1 MPCRDYESD
10 DVSPTDSWQYR
21 DLKERA
27 DMLARIACKAMTE
40 LEDNRIEDLLL
51 LRDDEVREWW
61 AKHKEADR
69 KAREKEQRKQERI
82 RLRRAALRKLSEEE
96 KIALGLK
103 KSKDKDIEE
112 DVVEFINELWLYR
125 PHKFKF
131 ADNGYGHS
139 DPYGDDTFQTPLWI
153 RPKSLM
159 EACQDVKKTM
169 IQVVGHTAVKQ
180 IDAKGKA
187 TGGRYYFIDCLDY
200 TPEYLVYEDKQ
211 VKINKL

>member
-10 DVSPTDSWQYR
+10 SYSSPTDSWQYR

-40 LEDNRIEDLLL
+40 LENNRIEDLLL

-82 RLRRAALRKLSEEE
+82 RLRRAALRKLSDEE

-103 KSKDKDIEE
+103 KSKDKDIE
-112 DVVEFINELWLYR
+112 
-125 PHKFKF
+125 
-131 ADNGYGHS
+131 
-139 DPYGDDTFQTPLWI
+139 
-153 RPKSLM
+153 
-159 EACQDVKKTM
+159 QDVT
-169 IQVVGHTAVKQ
+169 QDLLAVADKILKRKAKEEWQ
-180 IDAKGKA
+180 I
-187 TGGRYYFIDCLDY
+187 
-200 TPEYLVYEDKQ
+200 
-211 VKINKL
+211 

>member
-10 DVSPTDSWQYR
+10 SYSSPTDSWQYR

-40 LEDNRIEDLLL
+40 LENNQIEDLLL

-69 KAREKEQRKQERI
+69 KAREKEQRKQERLL
-82 RLRRAALRKLSEEE
+82 LRRAALSKLNEEE

-112 DVVEFINELWLYR
+112 DVTQDLLAV
-125 PHKFKF
+125 
-131 ADNGYGHS
+131 ADKI
-139 DPYGDDTFQTPLWI
+139 LK
-153 RPKSLM
+153 RK
-159 EACQDVKKTM
+159 VKKEW
-169 IQVVGHTAVKQ
+169 Q
-180 IDAKGKA
+180 I
-187 TGGRYYFIDCLDY
+187 
-200 TPEYLVYEDKQ
+200 
-211 VKINKL
+211 

>member
-10 DVSPTDSWQYR
+10 SYSSPTDNWQYR

-40 LEDNRIEDLLL
+40 LENNKIEDLLL

-112 DVVEFINELWLYR
+112 DVTQDLLAV
-125 PHKFKF
+125 
-131 ADNGYGHS
+131 ADKI
-139 DPYGDDTFQTPLWI
+139 LKRKAKEEW
-153 RPKSLM
+153 
-159 EACQDVKKTM
+159 
-169 IQVVGHTAVKQ
+169 Q
-180 IDAKGKA
+180 I
-187 TGGRYYFIDCLDY
+187 
-200 TPEYLVYEDKQ
+200 
-211 VKINKL
+211 

>member
-10 DVSPTDSWQYR
+10 SYSSPTDSWQYR

-40 LEDNRIEDLLL
+40 LENNKIEDLLL

-103 KSKDKDIEE
+103 KSKDKDIE
-112 DVVEFINELWLYR
+112 
-125 PHKFKF
+125 
-131 ADNGYGHS
+131 
-139 DPYGDDTFQTPLWI
+139 
-153 RPKSLM
+153 
-159 EACQDVKKTM
+159 QDVT
-169 IQVVGHTAVKQ
+169 QDLLAVANKILKRKAKEEWQ
-180 IDAKGKA
+180 I
-187 TGGRYYFIDCLDY
+187 
-200 TPEYLVYEDKQ
+200 
-211 VKINKL
+211 

>member
-10 DVSPTDSWQYR
+10 SYSSPTDSWQYR

-40 LEDNRIEDLLL
+40 LENNKIEDLLL

-96 KIALGLK
+96 KVALGLK
-103 KSKDKDIEE
+103 KSKDKDIE
-112 DVVEFINELWLYR
+112 
-125 PHKFKF
+125 
-131 ADNGYGHS
+131 
-139 DPYGDDTFQTPLWI
+139 
-153 RPKSLM
+153 
-159 EACQDVKKTM
+159 QDVT
-169 IQVVGHTAVKQ
+169 QDLLAVADKILKRKAKEEWQ
-180 IDAKGKA
+180 I
-187 TGGRYYFIDCLDY
+187 
-200 TPEYLVYEDKQ
+200 
-211 VKINKL
+211 

>member
-10 DVSPTDSWQYR
+10 SYSWQHR
-21 DLKERA
+21 EIKDREIKDRA

-40 LEDNRIEDLLL
+40 LENNKIEDLLL

-103 KSKDKDIEE
+103 KSKDQDNEE
-112 DVVEFINELWLYR
+112 DVTQDLLAV
-125 PHKFKF
+125 
-131 ADNGYGHS
+131 ADKI
-139 DPYGDDTFQTPLWI
+139 LKRKAKEEW
-153 RPKSLM
+153 
-159 EACQDVKKTM
+159 
-169 IQVVGHTAVKQ
+169 Q
-180 IDAKGKA
+180 I
-187 TGGRYYFIDCLDY
+187 
-200 TPEYLVYEDKQ
+200 
-211 VKINKL
+211 

>member
-10 DVSPTDSWQYR
+10 SYSSPTDSWQYR

-40 LEDNRIEDLLL
+40 LENNKIEDLLL

-103 KSKDKDIEE
+103 KSKDKDIE
-112 DVVEFINELWLYR
+112 
-125 PHKFKF
+125 
-131 ADNGYGHS
+131 
-139 DPYGDDTFQTPLWI
+139 
-153 RPKSLM
+153 
-159 EACQDVKKTM
+159 QDVT
-169 IQVVGHTAVKQ
+169 QDLLAVADKILKRKVKEEWQ
-180 IDAKGKA
+180 I
-187 TGGRYYFIDCLDY
+187 
-200 TPEYLVYEDKQ
+200 
-211 VKINKL
+211 

>member
-10 DVSPTDSWQYR
+10 SYSSPTDSWQYR

-40 LEDNRIEDLLL
+40 LENNRIEDLLL

-112 DVVEFINELWLYR
+112 DVTQDLLAV
-125 PHKFKF
+125 
-131 ADNGYGHS
+131 ADKI
-139 DPYGDDTFQTPLWI
+139 LK
-153 RPKSLM
+153 RK
-159 EACQDVKKTM
+159 
-169 IQVVGHTAVKQ
+169 
-180 IDAKGKA
+180 AKVNA
-187 TGGRYYFIDCLDY
+187 T
-200 TPEYLVYEDKQ
+200 
-211 VKINKL
+211 

>member
-10 DVSPTDSWQYR
+10 SYSSPTDNWQYR

-40 LEDNRIEDLLL
+40 LENNKIEDLLL
-51 LRDDEVREWW
+51 LRDDEVRTWW

-103 KSKDKDIEE
+103 KSKDKDIE
-112 DVVEFINELWLYR
+112 
-125 PHKFKF
+125 
-131 ADNGYGHS
+131 
-139 DPYGDDTFQTPLWI
+139 
-153 RPKSLM
+153 
-159 EACQDVKKTM
+159 QDVT
-169 IQVVGHTAVKQ
+169 QDLLAVADKILKRKAKEEWQ
-180 IDAKGKA
+180 I
-187 TGGRYYFIDCLDY
+187 
-200 TPEYLVYEDKQ
+200 
-211 VKINKL
+211 

>member
-10 DVSPTDSWQYR
+10 SYSSPTDNWQYR

-40 LEDNRIEDLLL
+40 LENNKIEDLLL

-103 KSKDKDIEE
+103 KSKDQDIEE
-112 DVVEFINELWLYR
+112 DVTQDLLAV
-125 PHKFKF
+125 
-131 ADNGYGHS
+131 ADKI
-139 DPYGDDTFQTPLWI
+139 LKRKAKEEW
-153 RPKSLM
+153 
-159 EACQDVKKTM
+159 
-169 IQVVGHTAVKQ
+169 Q
-180 IDAKGKA
+180 I
-187 TGGRYYFIDCLDY
+187 
-200 TPEYLVYEDKQ
+200 
-211 VKINKL
+211 

>member
-1 MPCRDYESD
+1 MPCRDYGSD

-40 LEDNRIEDLLL
+40 LENNKIEDLLL

-96 KIALGLK
+96 KVALGLK
-103 KSKDKDIEE
+103 KSKDKDIE
-112 DVVEFINELWLYR
+112 
-125 PHKFKF
+125 
-131 ADNGYGHS
+131 
-139 DPYGDDTFQTPLWI
+139 
-153 RPKSLM
+153 
-159 EACQDVKKTM
+159 QDVT
-169 IQVVGHTAVKQ
+169 QDLLAVADKILKRKVKEEWQ
-180 IDAKGKA
+180 I
-187 TGGRYYFIDCLDY
+187 
-200 TPEYLVYEDKQ
+200 
-211 VKINKL
+211 

>member
-1 MPCRDYESD
+1 MPCRDYGSD

-40 LEDNRIEDLLL
+40 LENNKIEDLLL
-51 LRDDEVREWW
+51 LRDDEVRTWW

-103 KSKDKDIEE
+103 KSKDQDIEE
-112 DVVEFINELWLYR
+112 DVTQDLLAV
-125 PHKFKF
+125 
-131 ADNGYGHS
+131 ADKI
-139 DPYGDDTFQTPLWI
+139 LKRKAKEEW
-153 RPKSLM
+153 
-159 EACQDVKKTM
+159 
-169 IQVVGHTAVKQ
+169 Q
-180 IDAKGKA
+180 I
-187 TGGRYYFIDCLDY
+187 
-200 TPEYLVYEDKQ
+200 
-211 VKINKL
+211 

>member
-10 DVSPTDSWQYR
+10 SYSSPTDSWQYR

-40 LEDNRIEDLLL
+40 LENNKIEDLLL

-112 DVVEFINELWLYR
+112 DVTQDLLAV
-125 PHKFKF
+125 
-131 ADNGYGHS
+131 ADKI
-139 DPYGDDTFQTPLWI
+139 LKRKAKEEW
-153 RPKSLM
+153 
-159 EACQDVKKTM
+159 
-169 IQVVGHTAVKQ
+169 Q
-180 IDAKGKA
+180 I
-187 TGGRYYFIDCLDY
+187 
-200 TPEYLVYEDKQ
+200 
-211 VKINKL
+211 

>member
-10 DVSPTDSWQYR
+10 SYSSPTDSWQYR

-40 LEDNRIEDLLL
+40 LENNRIEDLLL

-96 KIALGLK
+96 KIPLGLK
-103 KSKDKDIEE
+103 KSKDKDIE
-112 DVVEFINELWLYR
+112 
-125 PHKFKF
+125 
-131 ADNGYGHS
+131 
-139 DPYGDDTFQTPLWI
+139 
-153 RPKSLM
+153 
-159 EACQDVKKTM
+159 QDVT
-169 IQVVGHTAVKQ
+169 QDLLAVADKILKRKAKEEWQ
-180 IDAKGKA
+180 I
-187 TGGRYYFIDCLDY
+187 
-200 TPEYLVYEDKQ
+200 
-211 VKINKL
+211 

>member
-10 DVSPTDSWQYR
+10 SYSSPTDSWQYR

-40 LEDNRIEDLLL
+40 LENNRIEDLLL
-51 LRDDEVREWW
+51 LRDDEVRIWW

-103 KSKDKDIEE
+103 KSKDKDIE
-112 DVVEFINELWLYR
+112 
-125 PHKFKF
+125 
-131 ADNGYGHS
+131 
-139 DPYGDDTFQTPLWI
+139 
-153 RPKSLM
+153 
-159 EACQDVKKTM
+159 QDVT
-169 IQVVGHTAVKQ
+169 QDLLAVADKILKRKAKEEWQ
-180 IDAKGKA
+180 I
-187 TGGRYYFIDCLDY
+187 
-200 TPEYLVYEDKQ
+200 
-211 VKINKL
+211 